1 MASIAYKKSYKCM
14 PSLQQ
19 FYTGGPFAVS
29 SDGSLL
35 VCACNEQ
42 IKIVD
47 ASNASIKSTIEGDS
61 ESVTALA
68 LSPDDKFVFSASHSR
83 QIRVWE
89 LSSLQCV
96 RSWKG
101 HEGPVMGMTCDASG
115 GLLATAG
122 ADGKV
127 LVWDVEK
134 GFCTHYFRGHKGVV
148 TCITFHPDQDHLV
161 LFSGSDDATIRV
173 WDLDGKR
180 CVAVLGNQK
189 HVSAVTSLAIS
200 ENGWTL
206 LSSGRDK
213 VVNLWDLR
221 NYSCEM
227 TVPVYET
234 LEAVCVVRSGTCF
247 ATGLGLNEQR
257 KGKKKSSLPPIHF
270 VTVGER
276 GVVRFWNSEGA
287 VCLFEQQSSDAT
299 IASDADDL
307 RRGFTAAVFLP
318 SDQGLLCV
326 TADQQFLFYTS
337 SQSSD
342 GEFSLNLSKRLIG
355 YNEEI
360 VDMKFLGED
369 EQFLAVATNLEQVRV
384 YDLASMSC
392 SYVFAGHTDIVLCLD
407 TCVSNDGKSL
417 LVTGS
422 KDNSVRVWEQTR
434 KCCIG
439 VGTSHMGAV
448 GAVAF
453 SKKKKNFFVSGS
465 SDRTLKVWS
474 LDGLSEN
481 AAATMNLKVKAVV
494 AAHDK
499 DINSVAVAPNDNLVC
514 SGSQDRTACV
524 WRLPNLV
531 SKVVLKGHKRG
542 IWAVEFSPVDQCVLT
557 ASGDKTIKI
566 WDISDGSCLRTFEG
580 HNSSVL
586 RASFLTRG
594 TQIISSGADG
604 IVKLWTVRTNEF
616 IATYDQHEDKVWAL
630 AVGKKTEMLAT
641 GGGDA
646 VVNLWYDSTAADE
659 EEAFRREEEG
669 VLKGQELENAVK
681 DADYTK
687 AIRIAF
693 QLGRPHKLFELFSEL
708 CRKKREEYD
717 IEKSLRALGNE
728 ELKQLFEYAR
738 EWNTKPKLCHVAQV
752 VLFRVFNI
760 LTPREIIEME
770 GIGELLEGLI
780 PYSQRHFSRIDRF
793 IRSTLLLDYALT
805 GMSVIEPDTDIVPS
819 KELSVSRHEAPKAI
833 LYGQKPS
840 PNGVKKVS
848 SEKLKL
854 KSSGGGEVDE
864 PIPEDMTEQAHSR
877 KGKKEVLS
885 KKLMDSSLEQDEA
898 KAEEPI
904 IENAAVHMQTIVE
917 TEKRSSKKKKRKSA
931 SAHDGEADEATVGNS
946 EQIHETPIGVVESKS
961 KKRKSGKSDKGKE
974 KKSGKAIIDDTSTAS
989 LQA

>member
-1 MASIAYKKSYKCM
+1 MASITYKKSYRCS

-29 SDGSLL
+29 SDGSLIF
-35 VCACNEQ
+35 CACNEQ

-61 ESVTALA
+61 ENVTALA
-68 LSPDDKFVFSASHSR
+68 LSPDDKFLFSASHSR
-83 QIRVWE
+83 QIRVFE
-89 LSSLQCV
+89 LSSLRCV

-101 HEGPVMGMTCDASG
+101 HEGPVMGMACDASG

-127 LVWDVEK
+127 LVWDVD
-134 GFCTHYFRGHKGVV
+134 GGYCTHHFKGHKGVV
-148 TCITFHPDQDHLV
+148 TCIAFHPDQDHLL
-161 LFSGSDDATIRV
+161 LFSGSDDATVRV
-173 WDLDGKR
+173 WDLVGKR

-213 VVNLWDLR
+213 AL
-221 NYSCEM
+221 
-227 TVPVYET
+227 YEA

-247 ATGLGLNEQR
+247 ATSLGLNEQR
-257 KGKKKSSLPPIHF
+257 KEKKKSSSPPIHF

-276 GVVRFWNSEGA
+276 GVLRFWNSEGA
-287 VCLFEQQSSDAT
+287 VCLFEQQTSDAT
-299 IASDADDL
+299 IASDADDS

-326 TADQQFLFYTS
+326 TADQQFLFYTPT
-337 SQSSD
+337 QSSD
-342 GEFSLNLSKRLIG
+342 GEFCLNLSKRLIG

-360 VDMKFLGED
+360 VDMRFLGED

-392 SYVFAGHTDIVLCLD
+392 SYVLAGHTDIVLCLD

-474 LDGLSEN
+474 LDGLSED
-481 AAATMNLKVKAVV
+481 AGATMNLKVKAVV

-524 WRLPNLV
+524 WRLPDLV

-542 IWAVEFSPVDQCVLT
+542 IWAVEFSPVDQCVMT

-566 WDISDGSCLRTFEG
+566 WAISDGSCLMTFEG

-594 TQIISSGADG
+594 TQIISSGENP
-604 IVKLWTVRTNEF
+604 LS
-616 IATYDQHEDKVWAL
+616 VWAL

-659 EEAFRREEEG
+659 EEAFRREG
-669 VLKGQELENAVK
+669 LSKFVYLKIN
-681 DADYTK
+681 D
-687 AIRIAF
+687 
-693 QLGRPHKLFELFSEL
+693 
-708 CRKKREEYD
+708 RKKREEYD

-728 ELKQLFEYAR
+728 KLRLLFEYAR

-760 LTPREIIEME
+760 LTPREIMEME

-780 PYSQRHFSRIDRF
+780 PYSQRHFSRIDRL
-793 IRSTLLLDYALT
+793 IRSTLLLDYALI

-819 KELSVSRHEAPKAI
+819 KEVSVSRHEAHKAI
-833 LYGQKPS
+833 LNRQKAS
-840 PNGVKKVS
+840 PNGMKKVS

-854 KSSGGGEVDE
+854 KSSDSDE
-864 PIPEDMTEQAHSR
+864 PMLEDVTEQAHSL

-885 KKLMDSSLEQDEA
+885 KNLNSSLEQDEA

-904 IENAAVHMQTIVE
+904 IENAAAHMHTSVE

-931 SAHDGEADEATVGNS
+931 SAHDGEADEATLQGNS
-946 EQIHETPIGVVESKS
+946 EQIHDTPIGVVESKS
-961 KKRKSGKSDKGKE
+961 KKRKSSKSEAGKE
-974 KKSGKAIIDDTSTAS
+974 KKSRQAIIVDTSTAS